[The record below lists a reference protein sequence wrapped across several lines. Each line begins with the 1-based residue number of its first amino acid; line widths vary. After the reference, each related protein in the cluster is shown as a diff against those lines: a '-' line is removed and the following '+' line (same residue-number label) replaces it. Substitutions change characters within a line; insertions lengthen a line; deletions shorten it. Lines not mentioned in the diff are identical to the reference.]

1 MGLEN
6 MKKYSIVD
14 RLQKLKSLQEGKVV
28 DVSEDVDIQTAEI
41 STELP
46 KNAKVEK
53 EDKQSFEDY
62 KIMYKDVITQKCIE
76 DYGTEMDKQLW
87 EDTAK
92 ELYLKSKTY
101 IPTGEEKPE
110 EVLGKKEEGY
120 SNIRQISQAEKI
132 LLDIIKSVGDY
143 SLQDVVCETTQTG
156 DIHIMTKDG
165 RDITTVDRSIFA
177 IDGDDTELID
187 ELREDGYWKED
198 FDESKNLKEDL
209 SDKSKFLI
217 HILNGVISDIQ
228 DKYNVTATAEFDTAN
243 TDNVIVTLKG
253 NTLDLID
260 ATSYL
265 AKSIRRDDVDFNFDD
280 TIKDNT
286 VKCTISPKT
295 KMESKVEDFSPEE
308 KDIGEDFINFCDDL
322 NLDNNSEEAK
332 EKYLKQYTINEVEM
346 NGIKDLENKLKM
358 VRNAINYPKNK
369 KVENN
374 TNLEYNYML
383 LDRLKQ
389 DCEYFLGNGNGNVDT
404 LWAKDI
410 DEQIAKMKELY
421 NSFTDDEKPEWIT
434 IDDINNYE
442 KEMKELKNGK
452 EKKTEDV
459 PNLQTIQDIE
469 EYINNIK
476 DEHTKLI
483 LHHILE
489 NEKSKENPSIGY
501 LTMTIRK
508 VLDIEQERNKEK
520 KMESMPD
527 DWYNTMYDKYVPN
540 TGEASTIGGEILRT
554 FSGISRMFYQNGD
567 KIWRGNIRNNSYVLD
582 PLADKLDDLLPQEG
596 KDLMSKMANSTT
608 DNAYEKRL
616 NVLEDYVYNYL
627 KDNDNL
633 FGNDKDKK
641 EETVISNYTLNEIKK
656 VIDSNGNDFTIKI
669 VNSDE
674 DVQTKTLNIDREDLI
689 NIYNVLGNNKITE
702 NKITESLT
710 EKDDIIKAIQNC
722 YDEEQLEDVIYSVQD
737 EKLSDILME
746 NALDLKSE
754 MENSKSFN
762 KMKTYKQNL
771 VNVVID
777 YFEDPDMFE

>member
-14 RLQKLKSLQEGKVV
+14 KIQKLKSLQEGKVV
-28 DVSEDVDIQTAEI
+28 DVSEDVDIQTSEV

-62 KIMYKDVITQKCIE
+62 KTMYKDVITQKCIE

-87 EDTAK
+87 EDIAK

-110 EVLGKKEEGY
+110 EVLDKKEEGY

-228 DKYNVTATAEFDTAN
+228 DKYNVTATAEFDIEN
-243 TDNVIVTLKG
+243 TDNVVVTLKG

-265 AKSIRRDDVDFNFDD
+265 AKSIRRDDVDFSFDD

-442 KEMKELKNGK
+442 KEMKE
-452 EKKTEDV
+452 
-459 PNLQTIQDIE
+459 
-469 EYINNIK
+469 Y
-476 DEHTKLI
+476 
-483 LHHILE
+483 
-489 NEKSKENPSIGY
+489 
-501 LTMTIRK
+501 
-508 VLDIEQERNKEK
+508 NKEK
-520 KMESMPD
+520 KIEVTERDLSKD
-527 DWYNTMYDKYVPN
+527 LYQD
-540 TGEASTIGGEILRT
+540 EANRRIHARLEFLDVYLDGLEKALKNKDTDNIILNK
-554 FSGISRMFYQNGD
+554 SKIKSNVAYLIPALNIKGSVNGLID
-567 KIWRGNIRNNSYVLD
+567 YLKTADFDFENNFKKT
-582 PLADKLDDLLPQEG
+582 ADLL
-596 KDLMSKMANSTT
+596 KDLN
-608 DNAYEKRL
+608 NE
-616 NVLEDYVYNYL
+616 
-627 KDNDNL
+627 
-633 FGNDKDKK
+633 DKK
-641 EETVISNYTLNEIKK
+641 EESAVSDYTLSEIKK

-669 VNSDE
+669 INSNE
-674 DVQTKTLNIDREDLI
+674 DAETKTLNIDREDLI

-722 YDEEQLEDVIYSVQD
+722 YDEEQLEDVIYSISD

>member
-28 DVSEDVDIQTAEI
+28 DVSEDVDIQTSEV

-62 KIMYKDVITQKCIE
+62 KTMYKDVITQKCIE

-110 EVLGKKEEGY
+110 EVLDKKEEGY

-421 NSFTDDEKPEWIT
+421 NSFADDEKPEWIT
-434 IDDINNYE
+434 MDDINDYE
-442 KEMKELKNGK
+442 KEMKEYNK
-452 EKKTEDV
+452 EKKTEITERDLSKDLYQDEANRRIHTRLEFLDV
-459 PNLQTIQDIE
+459 YLE
-469 EYINNIK
+469 ELEKALKNNDTDSIISNKSRIKSNVAYLIPALNIK
-476 DEHTKLI
+476 GSVNGLI
-483 LHHILE
+483 DYLKTTDFDFE
-489 NEKSKENPSIGY
+489 NSFKE
-501 LTMTIRK
+501 T
-508 VLDIEQERNKEK
+508 
-520 KMESMPD
+520 
-527 DWYNTMYDKYVPN
+527 
-540 TGEASTIGGEILRT
+540 A
-554 FSGISRMFYQNGD
+554 
-567 KIWRGNIRNNSYVLD
+567 
-582 PLADKLDDLLPQEG
+582 DLL
-596 KDLMSKMANSTT
+596 KDLN
-608 DNAYEKRL
+608 NE
-616 NVLEDYVYNYL
+616 
-627 KDNDNL
+627 
-633 FGNDKDKK
+633 DKK
-641 EETVISNYTLNEIKK
+641 EESAVSDYTLSEIKK
-656 VIDSNGNDFTIKI
+656 IIDSNGNDFTIKI
-669 VNSDE
+669 VDSNE
-674 DVQTKTLNIDREDLI
+674 DVETKTLNIDRDDLI

-710 EKDDIIKAIQNC
+710 EKDDIIKSIQNC
-722 YDEEQLEDVIYSVQD
+722 YDEEQLEDVIYSIGD

>member
-14 RLQKLKSLQEGKVV
+14 KIQKLKSLQEGKVV
-28 DVSEDVDIQTAEI
+28 DVSEDVDIQTSEV

-62 KIMYKDVITQKCIE
+62 KTMYKDVITQKCIE

-87 EDTAK
+87 EDIAK

-110 EVLGKKEEGY
+110 EVLDKKEEGY

-228 DKYNVTATAEFDTAN
+228 DKYNVTATAEFDTEN
-243 TDNVIVTLKG
+243 TDNVVVTLKG

-442 KEMKELKNGK
+442 KEMKE
-452 EKKTEDV
+452 
-459 PNLQTIQDIE
+459 
-469 EYINNIK
+469 Y
-476 DEHTKLI
+476 
-483 LHHILE
+483 
-489 NEKSKENPSIGY
+489 
-501 LTMTIRK
+501 
-508 VLDIEQERNKEK
+508 NKEK
-520 KMESMPD
+520 KIEVTERDLSKNLYQD
-527 DWYNTMYDKYVPN
+527 
-540 TGEASTIGGEILRT
+540 EANRRIHARLEFLDVYLDGLEKALKNKDTDNIILNK
-554 FSGISRMFYQNGD
+554 SKIKSNVAYLIPALNIKGSVNGLID
-567 KIWRGNIRNNSYVLD
+567 YLKTADFDFENNFKKT
-582 PLADKLDDLLPQEG
+582 ADLL
-596 KDLMSKMANSTT
+596 KDLN
-608 DNAYEKRL
+608 NE
-616 NVLEDYVYNYL
+616 
-627 KDNDNL
+627 
-633 FGNDKDKK
+633 DKK
-641 EETVISNYTLNEIKK
+641 EESAVSDYTLSEIKK
-656 VIDSNGNDFTIKI
+656 IIDSNGNDFTIKI
-669 VNSDE
+669 INSNE
-674 DVQTKTLNIDREDLI
+674 DAETKTLNIDREDLI

-722 YDEEQLEDVIYSVQD
+722 YDEEQLEDVIYSISD

>member
-14 RLQKLKSLQEGKVV
+14 KIQKLKSLQEGKVV
-28 DVSEDVDIQTAEI
+28 DVSEDVNIQTSEV

-62 KIMYKDVITQKCIE
+62 KTMYKDVITQKCIE

-87 EDTAK
+87 EDIAK

-110 EVLGKKEEGY
+110 EVLDKKEEGY

-217 HILNGVISDIQ
+217 HILNGVINDIQ
-228 DKYNVTATAEFDTAN
+228 DKYNVTATAEFDTEN
-243 TDNVIVTLKG
+243 TDNVVVTLKG

-442 KEMKELKNGK
+442 KEMKE
-452 EKKTEDV
+452 
-459 PNLQTIQDIE
+459 
-469 EYINNIK
+469 Y
-476 DEHTKLI
+476 
-483 LHHILE
+483 
-489 NEKSKENPSIGY
+489 
-501 LTMTIRK
+501 
-508 VLDIEQERNKEK
+508 NKEK
-520 KMESMPD
+520 KIEVTERDLSKD
-527 DWYNTMYDKYVPN
+527 LYQD
-540 TGEASTIGGEILRT
+540 EANRRIHTRLEFLDVYLDGLEKALKNKDTDNIILNK
-554 FSGISRMFYQNGD
+554 SKIKSNVAYLIPALNIKGSVNGLID
-567 KIWRGNIRNNSYVLD
+567 YLKTTDFDFENNFKKT
-582 PLADKLDDLLPQEG
+582 ADLL
-596 KDLMSKMANSTT
+596 KDLN
-608 DNAYEKRL
+608 NE
-616 NVLEDYVYNYL
+616 
-627 KDNDNL
+627 
-633 FGNDKDKK
+633 DKK
-641 EETVISNYTLNEIKK
+641 EESAVSDYTLSEIKK

-669 VNSDE
+669 INSNE
-674 DVQTKTLNIDREDLI
+674 DAETKTLNIDREDLI

-722 YDEEQLEDVIYSVQD
+722 YDEEQLEDVIYSISD

>member
-1 MGLEN
+1 MDFKKS
-6 MKKYSIVD
+6 KKYTESYKTEFLNKLNEGKMVD
-14 RLQKLKSLQEGKVV
+14 VQEGQNLKVAE
-28 DVSEDVDIQTAEI
+28 VSK
-41 STELP
+41 ELP
-46 KNAKVEK
+46 KNAKIEK
-53 EDKQSFEDY
+53 DEKQSFEDY
-62 KIMYKDVITQKCIE
+62 KTMYKDVITQKCIE
-76 DYGTEMDKQLW
+76 DYGVDTDTKLW

-101 IPTGEEKPE
+101 IPTGEEKSE
-110 EVLGKKEEGY
+110 EVLVKKEE
-120 SNIRQISQAEKI
+120 S
-132 LLDIIKSVGDY
+132 KS
-143 SLQDVVCETTQTG
+143 
-156 DIHIMTKDG
+156 
-165 RDITTVDRSIFA
+165 
-177 IDGDDTELID
+177 
-187 ELREDGYWKED
+187 
-198 FDESKNLKEDL
+198 LKENKNPEDL
-209 SDKSKFLI
+209 TTIKEIEEYINNIQDKHTKNILHHILEDEKQQENPNVGYLTMAIRKVSEVENSREKKTENFNDSTKFLT
-217 HILNGVISDIQ
+217 HILNGVIKDIQ
-228 DKYNVTATAEFDTAN
+228 DKFNVIATAEFDTNN
-243 TDNVIVTLKG
+243 TNSVVVTLKG

-265 AKSIRRDDVDFNFDD
+265 SKIIRNDNVDFNFDD

-410 DEQIAKMKELY
+410 DEQITKMKELY

-442 KEMKELKNGK
+442 KEMKEYNK
-452 EKKTEDV
+452 EKKTEVTERDLSKDLYQDEANRRIHTRLEFLDV
-459 PNLQTIQDIE
+459 YLEGLEKALKNNDTDNIILNKSKIKSNVAYLIPAL
-469 EYINNIK
+469 NIK
-476 DEHTKLI
+476 GSVNGLI
-483 LHHILE
+483 DYLKTTDFDFE
-489 NEKSKENPSIGY
+489 NSFKE
-501 LTMTIRK
+501 T
-508 VLDIEQERNKEK
+508 
-520 KMESMPD
+520 
-527 DWYNTMYDKYVPN
+527 
-540 TGEASTIGGEILRT
+540 A
-554 FSGISRMFYQNGD
+554 
-567 KIWRGNIRNNSYVLD
+567 
-582 PLADKLDDLLPQEG
+582 DLL
-596 KDLMSKMANSTT
+596 KDLN
-608 DNAYEKRL
+608 NE
-616 NVLEDYVYNYL
+616 
-627 KDNDNL
+627 
-633 FGNDKDKK
+633 DKK
-641 EETVISNYTLNEIKK
+641 EESAVSDYTLSEIKK

-669 VNSDE
+669 INSNE
-674 DVQTKTLNIDREDLI
+674 DAETKTLNIDREDLI

>member
-14 RLQKLKSLQEGKVV
+14 KIQKLKSLQEGKVV
-28 DVSEDVDIQTAEI
+28 DVSEDVDIQTSEV

-62 KIMYKDVITQKCIE
+62 KTMYKDVITQKCIE

-87 EDTAK
+87 EDIAK

-110 EVLGKKEEGY
+110 EVLDKKEEGY

-228 DKYNVTATAEFDTAN
+228 DKYNVTATAEFDTEN
-243 TDNVIVTLKG
+243 TDNVVVTLKG

-442 KEMKELKNGK
+442 KEMKE
-452 EKKTEDV
+452 
-459 PNLQTIQDIE
+459 
-469 EYINNIK
+469 Y
-476 DEHTKLI
+476 
-483 LHHILE
+483 
-489 NEKSKENPSIGY
+489 
-501 LTMTIRK
+501 
-508 VLDIEQERNKEK
+508 NKEK
-520 KMESMPD
+520 KIEVTERDLSKD
-527 DWYNTMYDKYVPN
+527 LYQD
-540 TGEASTIGGEILRT
+540 EANRRIHARLEFLDVYLDGLEKALKNKDTDNIILNK
-554 FSGISRMFYQNGD
+554 SKIKSNVAYLIPALNIKGSVNGLID
-567 KIWRGNIRNNSYVLD
+567 YLKTADFDFENNFKKT
-582 PLADKLDDLLPQEG
+582 ADLL
-596 KDLMSKMANSTT
+596 KDLN
-608 DNAYEKRL
+608 NE
-616 NVLEDYVYNYL
+616 
-627 KDNDNL
+627 
-633 FGNDKDKK
+633 DKK
-641 EETVISNYTLNEIKK
+641 EESAVSDYTLSEIKK

-669 VNSDE
+669 INSNE
-674 DVQTKTLNIDREDLI
+674 DAETKTLNIDREDLI

-722 YDEEQLEDVIYSVQD
+722 YDEEQLEDVIYSISD

>member
-28 DVSEDVDIQTAEI
+28 DVSEDVGIQTAEI

-53 EDKQSFEDY
+53 GDKQSFEDY
-62 KIMYKDVITQKCIE
+62 KTMYKDVITQKCIE

-110 EVLGKKEEGY
+110 EVLDKKEEGY

-177 IDGDDTELID
+177 IDGDDTELIE

-228 DKYNVTATAEFDTAN
+228 DKYNVTATAEFDTEN

-332 EKYLKQYTINEVEM
+332 EKYLKQYIINEVEM
-346 NGIKDLENKLKM
+346 NGIKDLENKLKI

-410 DEQIAKMKELY
+410 DEQITKMKELY

-442 KEMKELKNGK
+442 KEMKEYNK
-452 EKKTEDV
+452 EKKTEVTERDLSKDLYQDEANRRIHTRLEFLDV
-459 PNLQTIQDIE
+459 YLE
-469 EYINNIK
+469 ELEKALKNNDTDNIILNKSKIKSNVAYLIPALNIK
-476 DEHTKLI
+476 GSVNGLI
-483 LHHILE
+483 DYLKTTDFDFE
-489 NEKSKENPSIGY
+489 NSFKE
-501 LTMTIRK
+501 T
-508 VLDIEQERNKEK
+508 
-520 KMESMPD
+520 
-527 DWYNTMYDKYVPN
+527 
-540 TGEASTIGGEILRT
+540 A
-554 FSGISRMFYQNGD
+554 
-567 KIWRGNIRNNSYVLD
+567 
-582 PLADKLDDLLPQEG
+582 DLL
-596 KDLMSKMANSTT
+596 KDLN
-608 DNAYEKRL
+608 NE
-616 NVLEDYVYNYL
+616 
-627 KDNDNL
+627 
-633 FGNDKDKK
+633 DKK
-641 EETVISNYTLNEIKK
+641 EESAVSDYTLSEIKK

-669 VNSDE
+669 INSNE
-674 DVQTKTLNIDREDLI
+674 DVETKTLNIDREDLI
-689 NIYNVLGNNKITE
+689 NIYNVLGNNKI
-702 NKITESLT
+702 
-710 EKDDIIKAIQNC
+710 
-722 YDEEQLEDVIYSVQD
+722 
-737 EKLSDILME
+737 
-746 NALDLKSE
+746 
-754 MENSKSFN
+754 
-762 KMKTYKQNL
+762 
-771 VNVVID
+771 
-777 YFEDPDMFE
+777 

>member
-1 MGLEN
+1 MDFKKS
-6 MKKYSIVD
+6 KKYTESYKTEFLNKLNEGKMVD
-14 RLQKLKSLQEGKVV
+14 VQEGQDLKVAE
-28 DVSEDVDIQTAEI
+28 VSK
-41 STELP
+41 ELP
-46 KNAKVEK
+46 KNAKIEK
-53 EDKQSFEDY
+53 NEKQSFEDY
-62 KIMYKDVITQKCIE
+62 KTMYKDVITQKCIE
-76 DYGTEMDKQLW
+76 DYGVDTDTKLW

-110 EVLGKKEEGY
+110 EVLVKKEESKSQKLNESDEEGY
-120 SNIRQISQAEKI
+120 SSIRQISQAEKI

-434 IDDINNYE
+434 IDDINNYG
-442 KEMKELKNGK
+442 KEMKE
-452 EKKTEDV
+452 
-459 PNLQTIQDIE
+459 
-469 EYINNIK
+469 Y
-476 DEHTKLI
+476 
-483 LHHILE
+483 
-489 NEKSKENPSIGY
+489 
-501 LTMTIRK
+501 
-508 VLDIEQERNKEK
+508 NKEK
-520 KMESMPD
+520 KIEV
-527 DWYNTMYDKYVPN
+527 T
-540 TGEASTIGGEILRT
+540 ER
-554 FSGISRMFYQNGD
+554 
-567 KIWRGNIRNNSYVLD
+567 
-582 PLADKLDDLLPQEG
+582 DLS
-596 KDLMSKMANSTT
+596 KDLYQDEANRRIHTRLEFLDVYLDGLEKALKNNDTDNIILNKSKIKSNVAYLIPALNIKGSVNGLIDYLKTT
-608 DNAYEKRL
+608 DFDFENNFKKTANL
-616 NVLEDYVYNYL
+616 L
-627 KDNDNL
+627 KDLNNE
-633 FGNDKDKK
+633 DKK
-641 EETVISNYTLNEIKK
+641 EESAVSDYTLSEIKK
-656 VIDSNGNDFTIKI
+656 IIDSNGNDFTIKI
-669 VNSDE
+669 VNSNE
-674 DVQTKTLNIDREDLI
+674 DVETKTLNIDREDLI
-689 NIYNVLGNNKITE
+689 NIYNVLGGNKD
-702 NKITESLT
+702 SL
-710 EKDDIIKAIQNC
+710 Q
-722 YDEEQLEDVIYSVQD
+722 
-737 EKLSDILME
+737 
-746 NALDLKSE
+746 
-754 MENSKSFN
+754 
-762 KMKTYKQNL
+762 
-771 VNVVID
+771 
-777 YFEDPDMFE
+777 

>member
-1 MGLEN
+1 MSLEN

-28 DVSEDVDIQTAEI
+28 DVSEDVDIQTSEV

-53 EDKQSFEDY
+53 GDKQSFEDY
-62 KIMYKDVITQKCIE
+62 KTMYKDVITQKCIE

-110 EVLGKKEEGY
+110 EVLDKKEESKSQKLNESDDKGY
-120 SNIRQISQAEKI
+120 GSIRQISQAEKI

-165 RDITTVDRSIFA
+165 RDITTVDRSTFA

-198 FDESKNLKEDL
+198 FEESKNLKEDL

-217 HILNGVISDIQ
+217 HILNGVVSDIQ

-243 TDNVIVTLKG
+243 TDNVIITLKG

-265 AKSIRRDDVDFNFDD
+265 AKSIRRDDVDFSFDD

-332 EKYLKQYTINEVEM
+332 EKYLKQYAINEVEM

-421 NSFTDDEKPEWIT
+421 NSFADDEKPEWIT
-434 IDDINNYE
+434 IEDINNYE
-442 KEMKELKNGK
+442 KKMKKYSK
-452 EKKTEDV
+452 EKKTEVTERDLSKDLYQDEANRRIHTRLEFLDV
-459 PNLQTIQDIE
+459 YLDELEKALKNNDTDNIILNKSKIKSNVAYLIPAL
-469 EYINNIK
+469 NIK
-476 DEHTKLI
+476 GSVNGLI
-483 LHHILE
+483 DYLKTTDFDFE
-489 NEKSKENPSIGY
+489 NNFKE
-501 LTMTIRK
+501 T
-508 VLDIEQERNKEK
+508 
-520 KMESMPD
+520 
-527 DWYNTMYDKYVPN
+527 
-540 TGEASTIGGEILRT
+540 A
-554 FSGISRMFYQNGD
+554 
-567 KIWRGNIRNNSYVLD
+567 
-582 PLADKLDDLLPQEG
+582 DLL
-596 KDLMSKMANSTT
+596 KDLN
-608 DNAYEKRL
+608 NE
-616 NVLEDYVYNYL
+616 
-627 KDNDNL
+627 
-633 FGNDKDKK
+633 DKK
-641 EETVISNYTLNEIKK
+641 EESAVSDYTLSEIKK
-656 VIDSNGNDFTIKI
+656 IIDSNGNDFTIKI
-669 VNSDE
+669 VNSNE
-674 DVQTKTLNIDREDLI
+674 DVQTKTLDIDRDDLI

-710 EKDDIIKAIQNC
+710 EKR
-722 YDEEQLEDVIYSVQD
+722 
-737 EKLSDILME
+737 
-746 NALDLKSE
+746 
-754 MENSKSFN
+754 
-762 KMKTYKQNL
+762 
-771 VNVVID
+771 
-777 YFEDPDMFE
+777 

>member
-6 MKKYSIVD
+6 RKKYTIVD
-14 RLQKLKSLQEGKVV
+14 KLQKLKSLQEGKVV
-28 DVSEDVDIQTAEI
+28 DVSEDVDIQTAEV

-62 KIMYKDVITQKCIE
+62 KTMYRDVITQKCIE

-110 EVLGKKEEGY
+110 EVLDKKEEGY

-265 AKSIRRDDVDFNFDD
+265 AKSIRRDDVDFSFDD

-346 NGIKDLENKLKM
+346 NVIKDLENKLKM

-374 TNLEYNYML
+374 TNLKYNYML

-421 NSFTDDEKPEWIT
+421 NSFADDEKPEWIT
-434 IDDINNYE
+434 MDDINDYE
-442 KEMKELKNGK
+442 KEMKEYNK
-452 EKKTEDV
+452 EKKTEITERDLSKDLYQDEANRRIHTRLEFLDV
-459 PNLQTIQDIE
+459 YLEGLEKALKNNDTDNIILNKSKIKSNVAYLIPAL
-469 EYINNIK
+469 NIK
-476 DEHTKLI
+476 GSVNGLI
-483 LHHILE
+483 DYLKTTDFDFE
-489 NEKSKENPSIGY
+489 NSFKE
-501 LTMTIRK
+501 T
-508 VLDIEQERNKEK
+508 
-520 KMESMPD
+520 
-527 DWYNTMYDKYVPN
+527 
-540 TGEASTIGGEILRT
+540 A
-554 FSGISRMFYQNGD
+554 
-567 KIWRGNIRNNSYVLD
+567 
-582 PLADKLDDLLPQEG
+582 DLL
-596 KDLMSKMANSTT
+596 KDLN
-608 DNAYEKRL
+608 NE
-616 NVLEDYVYNYL
+616 
-627 KDNDNL
+627 
-633 FGNDKDKK
+633 DKK
-641 EETVISNYTLNEIKK
+641 EESEVSDYTLSEIKK

-669 VNSDE
+669 INSNE
-674 DVQTKTLNIDREDLI
+674 DAETKTLNIDREDLI

>member
-1 MGLEN
+1 MELGKIKNYSQTSKLE
-6 MKKYSIVD
+6 I
-14 RLQKLKSLQEGKVV
+14 LKHLKEGKVF
-28 DVSEDVDIQTAEI
+28 DVDENIDLKTSEV
-41 STELP
+41 STSIP
-46 KNAKVEK
+46 KDAKIEK
-53 EDKQSFEDY
+53 DDKKAFEEY
-62 KIMYKDVITQKCIE
+62 KAMYKDIITQKCIE
-76 DYGTEMDKQLW
+76 DYGTDIDKQLW

-92 ELYLKSKTY
+92 ELFLKTKTY
-101 IPTGEEKPE
+101 IPTGEEKSQGT
-110 EVLGKKEEGY
+110 LDKKEENKLQLESRDRVAENLSKFIYDLTTEQDTETYGETAWSGNQPTKMGNVTVYEVYKNGKSNYTMEDIKKAVLEKFPELNIYGTSY
-120 SNIRQISQAEKI
+120 S
-132 LLDIIKSVGDY
+132 
-143 SLQDVVCETTQTG
+143 
-156 DIHIMTKDG
+156 
-165 RDITTVDRSIFA
+165 SIFFYKPQK
-177 IDGDDTELID
+177 T
-187 ELREDGYWKED
+187 
-198 FDESKNLKEDL
+198 ESKLQED
-209 SDKSKFLI
+209 
-217 HILNGVISDIQ
+217 
-228 DKYNVTATAEFDTAN
+228 T
-243 TDNVIVTLKG
+243 
-253 NTLDLID
+253 
-260 ATSYL
+260 
-265 AKSIRRDDVDFNFDD
+265 
-280 TIKDNT
+280 
-286 VKCTISPKT
+286 
-295 KMESKVEDFSPEE
+295 
-308 KDIGEDFINFCDDL
+308 
-322 NLDNNSEEAK
+322 
-332 EKYLKQYTINEVEM
+332 
-346 NGIKDLENKLKM
+346 
-358 VRNAINYPKNK
+358 
-369 KVENN
+369 

-421 NSFTDDEKPEWIT
+421 NSFTDEEKPEWIT
-434 IDDINNYE
+434 MEDINNYE
-442 KEMKELKNGK
+442 KEMKEYNK

-459 PNLQTIQDIE
+459 SDLQTIQDIE

-476 DEHTKLI
+476 DEHTKSI

-489 NEKSKENPSIGY
+489 DEKSKENPSIGY
-501 LTMTIRK
+501 LTMAIRK

-520 KMESMPD
+520 KTESMPD
-527 DWYNTMYDKYVPN
+527 DWYKTMYDKYVPN

-567 KIWRGNIRNNSYVLD
+567 KIWRGNMRNNSYVLD

-627 KDNDNL
+627 KNNDNL

-641 EETVISNYTLNEIKK
+641 EETAISNYTLNEIKK

-669 VNSDE
+669 VNSNE
-674 DVQTKTLNIDREDLI
+674 DIQTKTLNIDREDLI

-754 MENSKSFN
+754 MGNSKGFN

>member
-28 DVSEDVDIQTAEI
+28 DVSEDVGIQTAEI

-53 EDKQSFEDY
+53 GDKQSFEDY
-62 KIMYKDVITQKCIE
+62 KTMYKDVITQKCIE

-110 EVLGKKEEGY
+110 EVLDKKEEGY

-177 IDGDDTELID
+177 IDGDDTELIE

-228 DKYNVTATAEFDTAN
+228 DKYNVTATAEFDTEN

-332 EKYLKQYTINEVEM
+332 EKYLKQYIINEVEM
-346 NGIKDLENKLKM
+346 NGIKDLENKLKI

-410 DEQIAKMKELY
+410 DEQITKMKELY

-442 KEMKELKNGK
+442 KEMKEYNK
-452 EKKTEDV
+452 EKKTEVTERDLSKDLYQDEANRRIHTRLEFLDV
-459 PNLQTIQDIE
+459 YLE
-469 EYINNIK
+469 ELEKALKNNDTDNIILNKSKIKSNVAYLIPALNIK
-476 DEHTKLI
+476 GSVNGLI
-483 LHHILE
+483 DYLKTTDFDFE
-489 NEKSKENPSIGY
+489 NSFKE
-501 LTMTIRK
+501 T
-508 VLDIEQERNKEK
+508 
-520 KMESMPD
+520 
-527 DWYNTMYDKYVPN
+527 
-540 TGEASTIGGEILRT
+540 A
-554 FSGISRMFYQNGD
+554 
-567 KIWRGNIRNNSYVLD
+567 
-582 PLADKLDDLLPQEG
+582 DLL
-596 KDLMSKMANSTT
+596 KDLN
-608 DNAYEKRL
+608 NE
-616 NVLEDYVYNYL
+616 
-627 KDNDNL
+627 
-633 FGNDKDKK
+633 DKK
-641 EETVISNYTLNEIKK
+641 EESAVSDYTLSEIKK

-669 VNSDE
+669 INSNE
-674 DVQTKTLNIDREDLI
+674 DVETKTLNIDREDLI

>member
-28 DVSEDVDIQTAEI
+28 DVSEDVDIQTSEV

-62 KIMYKDVITQKCIE
+62 KTMYKDVITQKCIE

-110 EVLGKKEEGY
+110 EVLDKKEEGY

-295 KMESKVEDFSPEE
+295 KMESKVKDFSPEE

-389 DCEYFLGNGNGNVDT
+389 DCEYFLGNGNGNVKH
-404 LWAKDI
+404 LWAGDI
-410 DEQIAKMKELY
+410 DEQIDKMKELY
-421 NSFTDDEKPEWIT
+421 NSFADDEKPEWIT
-434 IDDINNYE
+434 MKDINNYE
-442 KEMKELKNGK
+442 KKMKALKNSK
-452 EKKTEDV
+452 EKKTEVTERDLSKDLYQDEANRRIHTRLEFLDV
-459 PNLQTIQDIE
+459 YLEGLEKALKNNDTDSIISNKSKIKSNVAYLIPAL
-469 EYINNIK
+469 NIK
-476 DEHTKLI
+476 GSVNGLI
-483 LHHILE
+483 DYLKTTDFDFE
-489 NEKSKENPSIGY
+489 NSFKE
-501 LTMTIRK
+501 T
-508 VLDIEQERNKEK
+508 
-520 KMESMPD
+520 
-527 DWYNTMYDKYVPN
+527 
-540 TGEASTIGGEILRT
+540 A
-554 FSGISRMFYQNGD
+554 
-567 KIWRGNIRNNSYVLD
+567 
-582 PLADKLDDLLPQEG
+582 DLL
-596 KDLMSKMANSTT
+596 KDLN
-608 DNAYEKRL
+608 NE
-616 NVLEDYVYNYL
+616 
-627 KDNDNL
+627 
-633 FGNDKDKK
+633 DKK
-641 EETVISNYTLNEIKK
+641 EESAVSDYTLSEIKK
-656 VIDSNGNDFTIKI
+656 SYRF
-669 VNSDE
+669 
-674 DVQTKTLNIDREDLI
+674 
-689 NIYNVLGNNKITE
+689 
-702 NKITESLT
+702 
-710 EKDDIIKAIQNC
+710 
-722 YDEEQLEDVIYSVQD
+722 
-737 EKLSDILME
+737 
-746 NALDLKSE
+746 
-754 MENSKSFN
+754 
-762 KMKTYKQNL
+762 
-771 VNVVID
+771 
-777 YFEDPDMFE
+777 

>member
-1 MGLEN
+1 MDFKKS
-6 MKKYSIVD
+6 KKYTESYKTEFLNKLNEGKMVD
-14 RLQKLKSLQEGKVV
+14 VQEGQNLKVAE
-28 DVSEDVDIQTAEI
+28 VSK
-41 STELP
+41 ELP
-46 KNAKVEK
+46 KNAKIEK
-53 EDKQSFEDY
+53 DEKQSFEDY
-62 KIMYKDVITQKCIE
+62 KTMYKDVITQKCIE
-76 DYGTEMDKQLW
+76 DYGVDTDTKLW

-101 IPTGEEKPE
+101 IPTGEEKSE
-110 EVLGKKEEGY
+110 EVLVKKEESKSLKENKNPEDLTTIEEIEEY
-120 SNIRQISQAEKI
+120 INNIQDEHTKKI
-132 LLDIIKSVGDY
+132 LHYILEDEKQQENPNIGY
-143 SLQDVVCETTQTG
+143 LT
-156 DIHIMTKDG
+156 M
-165 RDITTVDRSIFA
+165 A
-177 IDGDDTELID
+177 IRKVSEV
-187 ELREDGYWKED
+187 ENSREKKTED
-198 FDESKNLKEDL
+198 FNNNT
-209 SDKSKFLI
+209 KFLT
-217 HILNGVISDIQ
+217 HLLNGVIKDIQ
-228 DKYNVTATAEFDTAN
+228 DKFNITATAGFDTVD
-243 TDNVIVTLKG
+243 TDNVIITLKG
-253 NTLDLID
+253 NTLNLID

-265 AKSIRRDDVDFNFDD
+265 SKIIRRDDVNFTFND
-280 TIKDNT
+280 TINNNT
-286 VKCTISPKT
+286 VKCIVS
-295 KMESKVEDFSPEE
+295 
-308 KDIGEDFINFCDDL
+308 
-322 NLDNNSEEAK
+322 
-332 EKYLKQYTINEVEM
+332 
-346 NGIKDLENKLKM
+346 
-358 VRNAINYPKNK
+358 PKNK
-369 KVENN
+369 IESLQENN
-374 TNLEYNYML
+374 TNLEYKYML

-389 DCEYFLGNGNGNVDT
+389 DCEYFLGNGNGNEENS
-404 LWAKDI
+404 LWAKNI

-421 NSFTDDEKPEWIT
+421 NSFTDEEKPEWIT
-434 IDDINNYE
+434 MQDINNYE
-442 KEMKELKNGK
+442 KEMKELKTNK

-459 PNLQTIQDIE
+459 SDLQTIQDIE

-483 LHHILE
+483 LHYILE
-489 NEKSKENPSIGY
+489 DEKSKENPSIGY
-501 LTMTIRK
+501 LTMAIRK
-508 VLDIEQERNKEK
+508 VLDIEQERNKK
-520 KMESMPD
+520 KKTESMPN

-540 TGEASTIGGEILRT
+540 TGEADTIGGEILRT

-567 KIWRGNIRNNSYVLD
+567 KIWRGNMRNNSYVLD

-596 KDLMSKMANSTT
+596 KDLISKMANSTT

-641 EETVISNYTLNEIKK
+641 EETVVTDYTLNEIKK
-656 VIDSNGNDFTIKI
+656 VINSNGKDFTIKI
-669 VNSDE
+669 VNSNE
-674 DVQTKTLNIDREDLI
+674 DIQTKTLNIDREDLI

-754 MENSKSFN
+754 MGNSKGFN

>member
-1 MGLEN
+1 MSLEN

-28 DVSEDVDIQTAEI
+28 DVSENVDIQTSEV

-62 KIMYKDVITQKCIE
+62 KTMYKDVITQKCIE

-110 EVLGKKEEGY
+110 EVLDKKEESKSQKLNESDEEGY
-120 SNIRQISQAEKI
+120 SSIRQISQAEKI

-156 DIHIMTKDG
+156 DIHIITKDG
-165 RDITTVDRSIFA
+165 KDITTVDRSIFA

-228 DKYNVTATAEFDTAN
+228 DKYNVTATAEFDTEN
-243 TDNVIVTLKG
+243 TDNVVVTLKG

-265 AKSIRRDDVDFNFDD
+265 AKSIRRDDVDFSFDD

-442 KEMKELKNGK
+442 KEMKE
-452 EKKTEDV
+452 
-459 PNLQTIQDIE
+459 
-469 EYINNIK
+469 Y
-476 DEHTKLI
+476 
-483 LHHILE
+483 
-489 NEKSKENPSIGY
+489 
-501 LTMTIRK
+501 
-508 VLDIEQERNKEK
+508 NKEK
-520 KMESMPD
+520 KIEVTERDLSKD
-527 DWYNTMYDKYVPN
+527 LYQD
-540 TGEASTIGGEILRT
+540 EANRRIHTRLEFLDVYLEELEKALKNNDTDNIILNK
-554 FSGISRMFYQNGD
+554 SKIKSNVAYLIPALNIKGSVNGLID
-567 KIWRGNIRNNSYVLD
+567 YLKTTDFDFENNFKKT
-582 PLADKLDDLLPQEG
+582 ADLL
-596 KDLMSKMANSTT
+596 KDLN
-608 DNAYEKRL
+608 NE
-616 NVLEDYVYNYL
+616 
-627 KDNDNL
+627 
-633 FGNDKDKK
+633 DKK
-641 EETVISNYTLNEIKK
+641 EESAVSDYTLSEIKK

-669 VNSDE
+669 INSNE
-674 DVQTKTLNIDREDLI
+674 DAETKTLNIDREDLI
-689 NIYNVLGNNKITE
+689 NIYNVFGNNKITE

-722 YDEEQLEDVIYSVQD
+722 YDEEQLEDVIYSISD

>member
-14 RLQKLKSLQEGKVV
+14 KIQKLKSLQEGKVV
-28 DVSEDVDIQTAEI
+28 DVSEDVDIQTSEV

-62 KIMYKDVITQKCIE
+62 KTMYKDVITQKCIE

-87 EDTAK
+87 EDIAK

-110 EVLGKKEEGY
+110 EVLDKKEEGY

-228 DKYNVTATAEFDTAN
+228 DKYNVTATAEFDTEN
-243 TDNVIVTLKG
+243 TDNVVVTLKG

-442 KEMKELKNGK
+442 KEMKE
-452 EKKTEDV
+452 
-459 PNLQTIQDIE
+459 
-469 EYINNIK
+469 Y
-476 DEHTKLI
+476 
-483 LHHILE
+483 
-489 NEKSKENPSIGY
+489 
-501 LTMTIRK
+501 
-508 VLDIEQERNKEK
+508 NKEK
-520 KMESMPD
+520 KIEVTERDLSKD
-527 DWYNTMYDKYVPN
+527 LYQD
-540 TGEASTIGGEILRT
+540 EANRRIHARLEFLDVYLDGLEKALKNKDTDNIILNK
-554 FSGISRMFYQNGD
+554 SKIKSNVAYLIPALNIKGSVNGLID
-567 KIWRGNIRNNSYVLD
+567 YLKTADFDFENNFKKT
-582 PLADKLDDLLPQEG
+582 ADLL
-596 KDLMSKMANSTT
+596 KDLN
-608 DNAYEKRL
+608 NE
-616 NVLEDYVYNYL
+616 
-627 KDNDNL
+627 
-633 FGNDKDKK
+633 DKK
-641 EETVISNYTLNEIKK
+641 EESAVSDYTLSEIKK

-669 VNSDE
+669 INSNE
-674 DVQTKTLNIDREDLI
+674 DAETKTLNIDREDLI

-710 EKDDIIKAIQNC
+710 EKDDIIKVIQNC
-722 YDEEQLEDVIYSVQD
+722 YDEEQLEDVIYSISD

>member
-1 MGLEN
+1 MSLEN

-28 DVSEDVDIQTAEI
+28 DVSEDVDIQTSEV

-53 EDKQSFEDY
+53 GDKQSFEDY
-62 KIMYKDVITQKCIE
+62 KTMYKDVITQKCIE

-110 EVLGKKEEGY
+110 EVLDKKEESKSQKLNESDDKGY
-120 SNIRQISQAEKI
+120 GSIRQISQAEKI

-198 FDESKNLKEDL
+198 FEESKNLKEDL

-228 DKYNVTATAEFDTAN
+228 DKYNVTATAEFDTVN

-295 KMESKVEDFSPEE
+295 KMESKVEGFSPEE
-308 KDIGEDFINFCDDL
+308 KDIEEDFINFCDDL

-442 KEMKELKNGK
+442 KEMKEYNK
-452 EKKTEDV
+452 EKKTEVTERDLSKDLYQDEANRRIHTRLEFLDV
-459 PNLQTIQDIE
+459 YLDGLEKALKNNDTDNIILNKSKIKSNIAYLIPAL
-469 EYINNIK
+469 NIK
-476 DEHTKLI
+476 GSVNGLI
-483 LHHILE
+483 DYLKTTDFDFE
-489 NEKSKENPSIGY
+489 NSFKE
-501 LTMTIRK
+501 T
-508 VLDIEQERNKEK
+508 
-520 KMESMPD
+520 
-527 DWYNTMYDKYVPN
+527 
-540 TGEASTIGGEILRT
+540 A
-554 FSGISRMFYQNGD
+554 
-567 KIWRGNIRNNSYVLD
+567 
-582 PLADKLDDLLPQEG
+582 DLL
-596 KDLMSKMANSTT
+596 KDLN
-608 DNAYEKRL
+608 NE
-616 NVLEDYVYNYL
+616 
-627 KDNDNL
+627 
-633 FGNDKDKK
+633 DKK
-641 EETVISNYTLNEIKK
+641 EESVVSDYTLSEIKK
-656 VIDSNGNDFTIKI
+656 IIDSNGNDFTIKI
-669 VNSDE
+669 VNSNE
-674 DVQTKTLNIDREDLI
+674 DVQTKTLDIDRDDLI

-722 YDEEQLEDVIYSVQD
+722 YDEEQLEDVIYSISD

-754 MENSKSFN
+754 MGNSKSFN

-771 VNVVID
+771 VNVVTD

>member
-28 DVSEDVDIQTAEI
+28 DVSEDVGIQTAEV

-53 EDKQSFEDY
+53 GDKQSFEDY
-62 KIMYKDVITQKCIE
+62 KTMYKDVITQKCIE

-110 EVLGKKEEGY
+110 EVLDKKEEGY

-265 AKSIRRDDVDFNFDD
+265 AKSIRRDDVDFSFDD

-410 DEQIAKMKELY
+410 DEQITKMKELY

-442 KEMKELKNGK
+442 KEMKEYNK
-452 EKKTEDV
+452 EKKTEVTERDLSKDLYQDEANRRIHTRLEFLDV
-459 PNLQTIQDIE
+459 YLE
-469 EYINNIK
+469 ELEKALKNNDTDSIISNKSKIKSNVAYLIPALNIK
-476 DEHTKLI
+476 GSVNGLI
-483 LHHILE
+483 DYLKTTDFDFE
-489 NEKSKENPSIGY
+489 NSFKE
-501 LTMTIRK
+501 T
-508 VLDIEQERNKEK
+508 
-520 KMESMPD
+520 
-527 DWYNTMYDKYVPN
+527 
-540 TGEASTIGGEILRT
+540 A
-554 FSGISRMFYQNGD
+554 
-567 KIWRGNIRNNSYVLD
+567 
-582 PLADKLDDLLPQEG
+582 DLL
-596 KDLMSKMANSTT
+596 KDLN
-608 DNAYEKRL
+608 NE
-616 NVLEDYVYNYL
+616 
-627 KDNDNL
+627 
-633 FGNDKDKK
+633 DKK
-641 EETVISNYTLNEIKK
+641 EESAVSDYTLSEIKK

-669 VNSDE
+669 INSNE
-674 DVQTKTLNIDREDLI
+674 DAETKTLNIDREDLI

-710 EKDDIIKAIQNC
+710 EKDDIIKSIQNC
-722 YDEEQLEDVIYSVQD
+722 YDEEQLEDVIYSISD

-754 MENSKSFN
+754 MENSKSFD

>member
-14 RLQKLKSLQEGKVV
+14 KIQKLKSLQEGKVV
-28 DVSEDVDIQTAEI
+28 DVSEDVDIQTSEV

-62 KIMYKDVITQKCIE
+62 KTMYKDVITQKCIE

-87 EDTAK
+87 EDIAK

-110 EVLGKKEEGY
+110 EVLDKKEEGY

-228 DKYNVTATAEFDTAN
+228 DKYNVTATAEFDIEN
-243 TDNVIVTLKG
+243 TDNVVVTLKG

-442 KEMKELKNGK
+442 KEMKE
-452 EKKTEDV
+452 
-459 PNLQTIQDIE
+459 
-469 EYINNIK
+469 Y
-476 DEHTKLI
+476 
-483 LHHILE
+483 
-489 NEKSKENPSIGY
+489 
-501 LTMTIRK
+501 
-508 VLDIEQERNKEK
+508 NKEK
-520 KMESMPD
+520 KIEVTERDLSKD
-527 DWYNTMYDKYVPN
+527 LYQD
-540 TGEASTIGGEILRT
+540 EANRRIHARLEFLDVYLDGLEKALKNKDTDNIILNK
-554 FSGISRMFYQNGD
+554 SKIKSNVAYLIPALNIKGSVNGLID
-567 KIWRGNIRNNSYVLD
+567 YLKTADFDFENNFKKT
-582 PLADKLDDLLPQEG
+582 ADLL
-596 KDLMSKMANSTT
+596 KDLN
-608 DNAYEKRL
+608 NE
-616 NVLEDYVYNYL
+616 
-627 KDNDNL
+627 
-633 FGNDKDKK
+633 DKK
-641 EETVISNYTLNEIKK
+641 EESAVSDYTLSEIKK

-669 VNSDE
+669 INSNE
-674 DVQTKTLNIDREDLI
+674 DAETKTLNIDREDLI

-722 YDEEQLEDVIYSVQD
+722 YDEEQLEDVIYSISD

>member
-1 MGLEN
+1 MSLEN

-28 DVSEDVDIQTAEI
+28 DVSEDVDIQTSEV

-62 KIMYKDVITQKCIE
+62 KTMYKDVITQKCIE

-110 EVLGKKEEGY
+110 EVLDKKEESKSQKLNESDDKGY
-120 SNIRQISQAEKI
+120 GSIRQISQAEKI

-265 AKSIRRDDVDFNFDD
+265 AKSIRRDDVDFSFDD

-442 KEMKELKNGK
+442 KEMKE
-452 EKKTEDV
+452 
-459 PNLQTIQDIE
+459 
-469 EYINNIK
+469 Y
-476 DEHTKLI
+476 
-483 LHHILE
+483 
-489 NEKSKENPSIGY
+489 
-501 LTMTIRK
+501 
-508 VLDIEQERNKEK
+508 NKEK
-520 KMESMPD
+520 KIEVTERDLSKD
-527 DWYNTMYDKYVPN
+527 LYQD
-540 TGEASTIGGEILRT
+540 EANRRIHTRLEFLDVYLEELEKALKNNDTDSI
-554 FSGISRMFYQNGD
+554 ISNKSKIKSNVAYLIPALNIKGSVNGLID
-567 KIWRGNIRNNSYVLD
+567 YLKTTDFDFENSFKET
-582 PLADKLDDLLPQEG
+582 ADLL
-596 KDLMSKMANSTT
+596 KDLN
-608 DNAYEKRL
+608 NE
-616 NVLEDYVYNYL
+616 
-627 KDNDNL
+627 
-633 FGNDKDKK
+633 DKK
-641 EETVISNYTLNEIKK
+641 EESAVSDYTLSEIKK

-669 VNSDE
+669 INSNE
-674 DVQTKTLNIDREDLI
+674 DAETKTLNIDREDLI

-710 EKDDIIKAIQNC
+710 EKDDIIKSIQNC
-722 YDEEQLEDVIYSVQD
+722 YDEEQLEDVIYSISD

-754 MENSKSFN
+754 MENSKSFD

>member
-28 DVSEDVDIQTAEI
+28 DVSEDVDIQTSEV

-110 EVLGKKEEGY
+110 EVLDKKEEGY

-228 DKYNVTATAEFDTAN
+228 DKYNVTATAEFDTEN

-260 ATSYL
+260 AISYL
-265 AKSIRRDDVDFNFDD
+265 AKSIRRDDVDFSFDD

-410 DEQIAKMKELY
+410 DGQITKMKELY

-442 KEMKELKNGK
+442 KEMKEYNK
-452 EKKTEDV
+452 EKKTEVTERDLSKDLYQDEANRRIHTRLEFLDV
-459 PNLQTIQDIE
+459 YLEGLEKALKNNDTDNIILNKSKIKSNVAYLIPAL
-469 EYINNIK
+469 NIK
-476 DEHTKLI
+476 GSVNGLI
-483 LHHILE
+483 DYLKTTDFDFE
-489 NEKSKENPSIGY
+489 NSFKE
-501 LTMTIRK
+501 T
-508 VLDIEQERNKEK
+508 
-520 KMESMPD
+520 
-527 DWYNTMYDKYVPN
+527 
-540 TGEASTIGGEILRT
+540 A
-554 FSGISRMFYQNGD
+554 
-567 KIWRGNIRNNSYVLD
+567 
-582 PLADKLDDLLPQEG
+582 DLL
-596 KDLMSKMANSTT
+596 KDLN
-608 DNAYEKRL
+608 NE
-616 NVLEDYVYNYL
+616 
-627 KDNDNL
+627 
-633 FGNDKDKK
+633 DKK
-641 EETVISNYTLNEIKK
+641 EESAVSDYTLSEIKK

-669 VNSDE
+669 VNSNE
-674 DVQTKTLNIDREDLI
+674 DVETKTLNIDRDDLI

-710 EKDDIIKAIQNC
+710 EKDDIIKSIQNC
-722 YDEEQLEDVIYSVQD
+722 YDEEQLEDVIYSISD

>member
-6 MKKYSIVD
+6 RKKYTIVD
-14 RLQKLKSLQEGKVV
+14 KLQKLKSLQEGKVV
-28 DVSEDVDIQTAEI
+28 DVSEDVDIQTAEV

-62 KIMYKDVITQKCIE
+62 KTMYRDVITQKCIE

-110 EVLGKKEEGY
+110 EVLDKKEEGY

-265 AKSIRRDDVDFNFDD
+265 AKSIRRDDVDFSFDD

-374 TNLEYNYML
+374 TNLKYNYML

-421 NSFTDDEKPEWIT
+421 NSFADDEKPEWIT
-434 IDDINNYE
+434 MDDINDYE
-442 KEMKELKNGK
+442 KEMKEYNK
-452 EKKTEDV
+452 EKKTEITERDLSKDLYQDEANRRIHTRLEFLDV
-459 PNLQTIQDIE
+459 YLEGLEKALKNNDTDNIILNKSKIKSNVAYLIPAL
-469 EYINNIK
+469 NIK
-476 DEHTKLI
+476 GSVNGLI
-483 LHHILE
+483 DYLKTTDFDFE
-489 NEKSKENPSIGY
+489 NSFKE
-501 LTMTIRK
+501 T
-508 VLDIEQERNKEK
+508 
-520 KMESMPD
+520 
-527 DWYNTMYDKYVPN
+527 
-540 TGEASTIGGEILRT
+540 A
-554 FSGISRMFYQNGD
+554 
-567 KIWRGNIRNNSYVLD
+567 
-582 PLADKLDDLLPQEG
+582 DLL
-596 KDLMSKMANSTT
+596 KDLN
-608 DNAYEKRL
+608 NE
-616 NVLEDYVYNYL
+616 
-627 KDNDNL
+627 
-633 FGNDKDKK
+633 DKK
-641 EETVISNYTLNEIKK
+641 EESEVSDYTLSEIKK

-669 VNSDE
+669 INSNE
-674 DVQTKTLNIDREDLI
+674 DAETKTLNIDREDLI

-737 EKLSDILME
+737 EKLTDILME

>member
-14 RLQKLKSLQEGKVV
+14 KIQKLKSLQEGKVV
-28 DVSEDVDIQTAEI
+28 DVSEDVDIQTSEV

-62 KIMYKDVITQKCIE
+62 KTMYKDVITQKCIE

-87 EDTAK
+87 EDIAK

-110 EVLGKKEEGY
+110 EVLDKKEEGY

-228 DKYNVTATAEFDTAN
+228 DKYNVTATAEFDTEN
-243 TDNVIVTLKG
+243 TDNVVVTLKG

-346 NGIKDLENKLKM
+346 NGIKGLENKLKM

-442 KEMKELKNGK
+442 KEMKE
-452 EKKTEDV
+452 
-459 PNLQTIQDIE
+459 
-469 EYINNIK
+469 Y
-476 DEHTKLI
+476 
-483 LHHILE
+483 
-489 NEKSKENPSIGY
+489 
-501 LTMTIRK
+501 
-508 VLDIEQERNKEK
+508 NKEK
-520 KMESMPD
+520 KIEVTERDLSKD
-527 DWYNTMYDKYVPN
+527 LYQD
-540 TGEASTIGGEILRT
+540 EANRRIHARLEFLDVYLDGLEKALKNKDTDNIILNK
-554 FSGISRMFYQNGD
+554 SKIKSNVAYLIPALNIKGSVNGLID
-567 KIWRGNIRNNSYVLD
+567 YLKTTDFDFENNFKKT
-582 PLADKLDDLLPQEG
+582 ADLL
-596 KDLMSKMANSTT
+596 KDLN
-608 DNAYEKRL
+608 NE
-616 NVLEDYVYNYL
+616 
-627 KDNDNL
+627 
-633 FGNDKDKK
+633 DKK
-641 EETVISNYTLNEIKK
+641 EESAVSDYTLSEIKK

-669 VNSDE
+669 INSNE
-674 DVQTKTLNIDREDLI
+674 DAETKTLNIDREDLI

-722 YDEEQLEDVIYSVQD
+722 YDEEQLEDVIYSISD

>member
-1 MGLEN
+1 MSLEN

-28 DVSEDVDIQTAEI
+28 DVSEDVDIQTSEV

-53 EDKQSFEDY
+53 GDKQSFEDY
-62 KIMYKDVITQKCIE
+62 KTMYKDVITQKCIE

-110 EVLGKKEEGY
+110 EVLDKKEESKSQKLNESDDKGY
-120 SNIRQISQAEKI
+120 GSIRQISQAEKI

-165 RDITTVDRSIFA
+165 RDITTVDRSTFA

-198 FDESKNLKEDL
+198 FEESKNLKEDL

-217 HILNGVISDIQ
+217 HILNGVVSDIQ

-243 TDNVIVTLKG
+243 TDNVIITLKG

-265 AKSIRRDDVDFNFDD
+265 AKSIRRDDVDFSFDD

-332 EKYLKQYTINEVEM
+332 EKYLKQYAINEVEM

-421 NSFTDDEKPEWIT
+421 NSFADDEKPEWIT
-434 IDDINNYE
+434 IEDINNYE
-442 KEMKELKNGK
+442 KKMKEYSK
-452 EKKTEDV
+452 EKKTEVTERDLSKDLYQDEANRRIHTRLEFLDV
-459 PNLQTIQDIE
+459 YLDELEKALKNNDTDNIILNKSKIKSNVAYLIPAL
-469 EYINNIK
+469 NIK
-476 DEHTKLI
+476 GSVNGLI
-483 LHHILE
+483 DYLKTTDFDFE
-489 NEKSKENPSIGY
+489 NNFKE
-501 LTMTIRK
+501 T
-508 VLDIEQERNKEK
+508 
-520 KMESMPD
+520 
-527 DWYNTMYDKYVPN
+527 
-540 TGEASTIGGEILRT
+540 A
-554 FSGISRMFYQNGD
+554 
-567 KIWRGNIRNNSYVLD
+567 
-582 PLADKLDDLLPQEG
+582 DLL
-596 KDLMSKMANSTT
+596 KDLN
-608 DNAYEKRL
+608 NE
-616 NVLEDYVYNYL
+616 
-627 KDNDNL
+627 
-633 FGNDKDKK
+633 DKK
-641 EETVISNYTLNEIKK
+641 EESAVSDYTLSEIKK
-656 VIDSNGNDFTIKI
+656 IIDSNGNDFTIKI
-669 VNSDE
+669 VNSNE
-674 DVQTKTLNIDREDLI
+674 DVQTKTLDIDRDDLI

-710 EKDDIIKAIQNC
+710 EKR
-722 YDEEQLEDVIYSVQD
+722 
-737 EKLSDILME
+737 
-746 NALDLKSE
+746 
-754 MENSKSFN
+754 
-762 KMKTYKQNL
+762 
-771 VNVVID
+771 
-777 YFEDPDMFE
+777 

>member
-14 RLQKLKSLQEGKVV
+14 KIQKLKSLQEGKVV
-28 DVSEDVDIQTAEI
+28 DVSEDVDIQTSEV

-62 KIMYKDVITQKCIE
+62 KTMYKDVITQKCIE

-87 EDTAK
+87 EDIAK

-110 EVLGKKEEGY
+110 EVLDKKEEGY

-228 DKYNVTATAEFDTAN
+228 DKYNVTATAEFDTEN
-243 TDNVIVTLKG
+243 TDNVVVTLKG

-442 KEMKELKNGK
+442 KEMKE
-452 EKKTEDV
+452 
-459 PNLQTIQDIE
+459 
-469 EYINNIK
+469 Y
-476 DEHTKLI
+476 
-483 LHHILE
+483 
-489 NEKSKENPSIGY
+489 
-501 LTMTIRK
+501 
-508 VLDIEQERNKEK
+508 NKEK
-520 KMESMPD
+520 KIEVTERDLSKDLYQDEANRRIHARLEFLDVYLDGLEKALKNKDTDNIILNKSKIKSNVAYLIPALNIKGSVNGLID
-527 DWYNTMYDKYVPN
+527 YLKTADFDFENNFKKTADLLKDLNNEDKK
-540 TGEASTIGGEILRT
+540 R
-554 FSGISRMFYQNGD
+554 GISSF
-567 KIWRGNIRNNSYVLD
+567 
-582 PLADKLDDLLPQEG
+582 
-596 KDLMSKMANSTT
+596 
-608 DNAYEKRL
+608 RL
-616 NVLEDYVYNYL
+616 H
-627 KDNDNL
+627 
-633 FGNDKDKK
+633 
-641 EETVISNYTLNEIKK
+641 IK
-656 VIDSNGNDFTIKI
+656 
-669 VNSDE
+669 
-674 DVQTKTLNIDREDLI
+674 
-689 NIYNVLGNNKITE
+689 
-702 NKITESLT
+702 
-710 EKDDIIKAIQNC
+710 
-722 YDEEQLEDVIYSVQD
+722 
-737 EKLSDILME
+737 
-746 NALDLKSE
+746 
-754 MENSKSFN
+754 
-762 KMKTYKQNL
+762 
-771 VNVVID
+771 
-777 YFEDPDMFE
+777 

>member
-1 MGLEN
+1 MSLEN

-28 DVSEDVDIQTAEI
+28 DVSEDVDIQTSEV

-53 EDKQSFEDY
+53 GDKQSFEDY
-62 KIMYKDVITQKCIE
+62 KTMYKDVITQKCIE

-110 EVLGKKEEGY
+110 EVLDKKEESKSQKLNESDDKGY
-120 SNIRQISQAEKI
+120 GSIRQISQAEKI

-198 FDESKNLKEDL
+198 FEESKNLKEDL

-217 HILNGVISDIQ
+217 HILNGVITDIQ

-295 KMESKVEDFSPEE
+295 KMESKTEDFSPEE
-308 KDIGEDFINFCDDL
+308 KDIGEDYINFCDDL

-421 NSFTDDEKPEWIT
+421 NSFADDEKPEWLT
-434 IDDINNYE
+434 IEDINNYE
-442 KEMKELKNGK
+442 KKMKEYSK
-452 EKKTEDV
+452 EKKTEVTERDLSKDLYQDEANRRIHTRLEFLDV
-459 PNLQTIQDIE
+459 YLDELEKALKNNDTDNIILNKSKIKSNVAYLIPAL
-469 EYINNIK
+469 NIK
-476 DEHTKLI
+476 GSVNGLI
-483 LHHILE
+483 DYLKATDFDFE
-489 NEKSKENPSIGY
+489 NNFKE
-501 LTMTIRK
+501 T
-508 VLDIEQERNKEK
+508 
-520 KMESMPD
+520 
-527 DWYNTMYDKYVPN
+527 
-540 TGEASTIGGEILRT
+540 A
-554 FSGISRMFYQNGD
+554 
-567 KIWRGNIRNNSYVLD
+567 
-582 PLADKLDDLLPQEG
+582 DLL
-596 KDLMSKMANSTT
+596 KDLN
-608 DNAYEKRL
+608 NE
-616 NVLEDYVYNYL
+616 
-627 KDNDNL
+627 
-633 FGNDKDKK
+633 DKK
-641 EETVISNYTLNEIKK
+641 EESVVSDYTLSEIKK
-656 VIDSNGNDFTIKI
+656 IIDSNGNDFTIKI
-669 VNSDE
+669 VNSNE
-674 DVQTKTLNIDREDLI
+674 DAETKTLNIDRDDLI

-722 YDEEQLEDVIYSVQD
+722 YDEEQLEDVIYSISD

>member
-28 DVSEDVDIQTAEI
+28 DVSEDVDIQTSEV

-53 EDKQSFEDY
+53 GDKQSFEDY
-62 KIMYKDVITQKCIE
+62 KTMYKDVITQKCIE

-87 EDTAK
+87 EDIAK

-110 EVLGKKEEGY
+110 EVLDKKEEGY

-265 AKSIRRDDVDFNFDD
+265 AKSIRRDDVDFSFDD

-410 DEQIAKMKELY
+410 DEQITKMKELY

-442 KEMKELKNGK
+442 KEMKEYNK
-452 EKKTEDV
+452 EKKTEVTERDLSKDLYQDEANRRIHTRLEFLDV
-459 PNLQTIQDIE
+459 YLEGLEKALKNNDTDNIILNKSKIKSNVAYLIPAL
-469 EYINNIK
+469 NIK
-476 DEHTKLI
+476 GSVNGLI
-483 LHHILE
+483 DYLKTTDFDFE
-489 NEKSKENPSIGY
+489 NSFKE
-501 LTMTIRK
+501 T
-508 VLDIEQERNKEK
+508 
-520 KMESMPD
+520 
-527 DWYNTMYDKYVPN
+527 
-540 TGEASTIGGEILRT
+540 A
-554 FSGISRMFYQNGD
+554 
-567 KIWRGNIRNNSYVLD
+567 
-582 PLADKLDDLLPQEG
+582 DLL
-596 KDLMSKMANSTT
+596 KDLN
-608 DNAYEKRL
+608 NE
-616 NVLEDYVYNYL
+616 
-627 KDNDNL
+627 
-633 FGNDKDKK
+633 DKK
-641 EETVISNYTLNEIKK
+641 EESAVSDYTLSEIKK

-669 VNSDE
+669 INSNE
-674 DVQTKTLNIDREDLI
+674 DAETKTLNIDREDLI

>member
-28 DVSEDVDIQTAEI
+28 DVSEDVDIQTSEV

-110 EVLGKKEEGY
+110 EVLDKKEEGY

-165 RDITTVDRSIFA
+165 KDITTVDRSIFA
-177 IDGDDTELID
+177 VDGDDTELID

-265 AKSIRRDDVDFNFDD
+265 AKSIRRDDVDFSFDD

-358 VRNAINYPKNK
+358 VRNVINYPKNK

-383 LDRLKQ
+383 LDRLRS
-389 DCEYFLGNGNGNVDT
+389 DCEYFLGYGNGSERH
-404 LWAKDI
+404 LWAGNI

-434 IDDINNYE
+434 INDINNYE
-442 KEMKELKNGK
+442 KEMKEYNK
-452 EKKTEDV
+452 EKKTEVTERDLSKDLFQDEANRRIYNRLINLDV
-459 PNLQTIQDIE
+459 YLEQLKRAIE
-469 EYINNIK
+469 NNDTDSIIANKSKIKSNVAYLIPALNIK
-476 DEHTKLI
+476 GSVNGLI
-483 LHHILE
+483 DYLKTTDFDFE
-489 NEKSKENPSIGY
+489 NNFKE
-501 LTMTIRK
+501 T
-508 VLDIEQERNKEK
+508 
-520 KMESMPD
+520 
-527 DWYNTMYDKYVPN
+527 
-540 TGEASTIGGEILRT
+540 A
-554 FSGISRMFYQNGD
+554 
-567 KIWRGNIRNNSYVLD
+567 
-582 PLADKLDDLLPQEG
+582 DLL
-596 KDLMSKMANSTT
+596 KDLN
-608 DNAYEKRL
+608 NE
-616 NVLEDYVYNYL
+616 
-627 KDNDNL
+627 
-633 FGNDKDKK
+633 DKK
-641 EETVISNYTLNEIKK
+641 EESAVSDYTLSEIKK

-669 VNSDE
+669 VNSNE
-674 DVQTKTLNIDREDLI
+674 DVETKTLNIDRDDLI

-710 EKDDIIKAIQNC
+710 EKDDIIKSIQNC
-722 YDEEQLEDVIYSVQD
+722 YDEEQLEDVIYSISD